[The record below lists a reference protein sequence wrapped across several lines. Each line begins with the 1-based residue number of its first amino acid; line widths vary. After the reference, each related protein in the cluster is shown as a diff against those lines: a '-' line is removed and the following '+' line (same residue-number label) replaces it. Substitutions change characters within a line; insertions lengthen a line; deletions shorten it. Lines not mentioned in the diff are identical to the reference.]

1 MLVVNPVPVTVK
13 VTVVE
18 PAGMSFGATE
28 VMLIAVGCDEPVFE
42 FALELE
48 EGFAEQPVKTDREE
62 TDKNRQKKLRSR
74 ANKFFMRDARLLH
87 RPSPINKN
95 LLSTLLAS
103 NFLS

>member
-1 MLVVNPVPVTVK
+1 
-13 VTVVE
+13 
-18 PAGMSFGATE
+18 
-28 VMLIAVGCDEPVFE
+28 MLITVGCDEPVFE